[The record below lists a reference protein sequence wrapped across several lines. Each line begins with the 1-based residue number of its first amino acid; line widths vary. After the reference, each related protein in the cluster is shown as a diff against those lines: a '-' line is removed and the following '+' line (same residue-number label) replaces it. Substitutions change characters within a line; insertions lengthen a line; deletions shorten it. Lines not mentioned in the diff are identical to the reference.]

1 MVNVAVLGYGTV
13 GSGVYDV
20 LTKNK
25 DSIAKKAGDEINVKY
40 VLDLREF
47 PGDPVNQVL
56 VHDFDTIVN
65 DPEVPGAI
73 VHFVERFYKKGY
85 EELLVESIKRKPTM
99 HTVWMLNRIINGSEN
114 KKDYI
119 ELMKA
124 IIEHNDIEDEIR
136 NQARAFMN
144 T

>member
-1 MVNVAVLGYGTV
+1 MMLEIAIKEIENSIGSDDFELVMEDNIMKLEIQNIGIEAVKPL
-13 GSGVYDV
+13 
-20 LTKNK
+20 LQLM
-25 DSIAKKAGDEINVKY
+25 E
-40 VLDLREF
+40 RH
-47 PGDPVNQVL
+47 PL
-56 VHDFDTIVN
+56 VDFG
-65 DPEVPGAI
+65 VPGAI

-124 IIEHNDIEDEIR
+124 IIEHNDVEDEIR

>member
-1 MVNVAVLGYGTV
+1 MEGEMMLEIAIKEIENSIGSDDFELVMEDNIMKLEIQNIGIEAVKPL
-13 GSGVYDV
+13 
-20 LTKNK
+20 LQLM
-25 DSIAKKAGDEINVKY
+25 E
-40 VLDLREF
+40 RH
-47 PGDPVNQVL
+47 PL
-56 VHDFDTIVN
+56 VDFG
-65 DPEVPGAI
+65 VPGAI

-124 IIEHNDIEDEIR
+124 IIEHNDVEDEIR

>member
-1 MVNVAVLGYGTV
+1 MEGEMMLEIAVKEIENSI
-13 GSGVYDV
+13 GSDDFELVMEDNIMK
-20 LTKNK
+20 L
-25 DSIAKKAGDEINVKY
+25 EIQNIGIEAVKP
-40 VLDLREF
+40 LLQLMERH
-47 PGDPVNQVL
+47 PL
-56 VHDFDTIVN
+56 VDFG
-65 DPEVPGAI
+65 VPGAI

-124 IIEHNDIEDEIR
+124 IIEHNDVEDEIR

>member
-1 MVNVAVLGYGTV
+1 MEGEMMLEIAIKEIENSIGSDDFELVMEDNIMKLEIQNIGIEAVKPLLQLMERHPLG
-13 GSGVYDV
+13 
-20 LTKNK
+20 
-25 DSIAKKAGDEINVKY
+25 
-40 VLDLREF
+40 EF
-47 PGDPVNQVL
+47 G
-56 VHDFDTIVN
+56 
-65 DPEVPGAI
+65 VPGAI

-99 HTVWMLNRIINGSEN
+99 HTVWMLKRIINGSEN

-124 IIEHNDIEDEIR
+124 IIEHNDVEDEIR